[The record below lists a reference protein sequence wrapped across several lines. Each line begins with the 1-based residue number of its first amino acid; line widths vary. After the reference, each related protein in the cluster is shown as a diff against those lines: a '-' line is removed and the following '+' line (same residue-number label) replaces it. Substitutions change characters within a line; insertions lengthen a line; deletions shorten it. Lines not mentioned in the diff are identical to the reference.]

1 MITSPT
7 TQKPRLFYG
16 WWIVAVASVLG
27 LINVGGTGFTASVFL
42 DPMRDDVGW
51 GSGVVFGALSV
62 RVFVGGMLAA
72 LAGPLAEHRWAPR
85 VMMPVGAVLI
95 SLSFIMVKWADSAF
109 EFFFWYGFVGA
120 AGTAIGSLVIMESLV
135 IKWFVRR
142 RAQAMMWFQ
151 VGPPIG
157 PLLFPLMLTGLISWI
172 GWRDAWLWSGAG
184 ILVLLF
190 PLTIFV
196 RSRPEVMG
204 LLPDGD
210 SSNDASASTPLGV
223 PSTST
228 SQIMNPQNFTR
239 REALQTKV
247 FWMLTLAMFVGMFG
261 FPGYQAHWIP
271 YFREVGF
278 DAKTAAFGVFL
289 FGSFS
294 VVSRFIWGYLSATV
308 AIKPLFTVQLIISAL
323 GVILMLAVQNHA
335 TLFIWAV
342 FQGMTMGVFF
352 QLQAILVPAY
362 FGREHI
368 GAIRGI
374 MWMPM
379 TIAAAVAPLT
389 LGWLHDLQNSYTSPF
404 LLIMAFWLLA
414 AVLIFASK
422 PPKRRDTVNEYLR
435 SEQDYF

>member
-1 MITSPT
+1 MSTVHT
-7 TQKPRLFYG
+7 TKKPRLFYG
-16 WWIVAVASVLG
+16 WWVVAMASVLG
-27 LINVGGTGFTASVFL
+27 LINVGGTGFTVSVFL

-51 GSGVVFGALSV
+51 GSGVVFGSLAM
-62 RVFVGGMLAA
+62 RTMVGGLLAA
-72 LAGPLAEHRWAPR
+72 LAGPLAENRRAPR

-109 EFFFWYGFVGA
+109 EFFFWYGVVGA
-120 AGTAIGSLVIMESLV
+120 AGTAIGSMVIMESLV
-135 IKWFVRR
+135 VKWFVRR

-151 VGPPIG
+151 VGPPVG
-157 PLLFPLMLTGLISWI
+157 PLLFPVMLTGLIAWL
-172 GWRDAWLWSGAG
+172 GWRDAWLWTGVGMLA
-184 ILVLLF
+184 LLL
-190 PLTIFV
+190 PLTVFV
-196 RSRPEVMG
+196 RSRPEDMG

-210 SSNDASASTPLGV
+210 TPEDGDLSIPQERTGT
-223 PSTST
+223 P
-228 SQIMNPQNFTR
+228 QIEIEKPYSFTR
-239 REALQTKV
+239 SEALRTKV
-247 FWMLTLAMFVGMFG
+247 FWMLTIAMFVGMFG

-289 FGSFS
+289 FGAFS
-294 VVSRFIWGYLSATV
+294 VTSRFIWGYFSTV
-308 AIKPLFTVQLIISAL
+308 LPIKPLFTFQIAISAL

-335 TLFIWAV
+335 TLVIWAV

-379 TIAAAVAPLT
+379 TIAAGVAPLT
-389 LGWLHDLQNSYTSPF
+389 LGWLHDLQGSYTSPF
-404 LLIMAFWLLA
+404 LLIMVFWLLA
-414 AVLIFASK
+414 AALVFASK
-422 PPKRRDTVNEYLR
+422 PPKRRNTVNR
-435 SEQDYF
+435 